1 MRPVKWEYALLYIS
15 DEEPPRRWILFSHEQ
30 DAGLDRF
37 AARATNQTATAVHF
51 EPESVHTTWVLGVLG
66 EEGWEL
72 VGSARIESLD
82 ASCLYLKRE
91 LTDGR
96 RVGAAEARV

>member
-1 MRPVKWEYALLYIS
+1 MKWEYALLYIS
-15 DEEPPRRWILFSHEQ
+15 DEEPSRRWILFSHEQ
-30 DAGLDRF
+30 DAAGIERF
-37 AARATNQTATAVHF
+37 AARATNQTTTSVHF

-72 VGSARIESLD
+72 VGSARVESLD

-96 RVGAAEARV
+96 RVGAEERG